1 MLIMQIMHEAS
12 WASLGPCHRPADIL
26 RRGAP
31 ALQYLHHVT
40 VTLRLK

>member
-12 WASLGPCHRPADIL
+12 WAFLGPCHRPADIL
-26 RRGAP
+26 WRGVA
-31 ALQYLHHVT
+31 ALQYLHHIN